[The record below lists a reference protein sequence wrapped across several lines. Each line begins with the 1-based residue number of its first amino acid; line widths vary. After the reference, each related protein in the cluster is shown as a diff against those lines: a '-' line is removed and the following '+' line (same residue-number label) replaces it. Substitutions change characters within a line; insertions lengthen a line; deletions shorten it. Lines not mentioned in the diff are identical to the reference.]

1 VAQVFITMELILC
14 YEMLKMNLPGFKLK
28 DKINVIHF
36 IKIVKL

>member
-14 YEMLKMNLPGFKLK
+14 CGMLRMNLPGFKVK
-28 DKINVIHF
+28 DKINVIYF